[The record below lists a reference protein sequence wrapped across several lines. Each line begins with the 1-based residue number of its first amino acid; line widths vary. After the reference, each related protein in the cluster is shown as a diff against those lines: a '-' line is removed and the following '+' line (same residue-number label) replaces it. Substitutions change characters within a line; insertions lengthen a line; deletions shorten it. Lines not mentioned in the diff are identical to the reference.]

1 MARMNSRLLPVG
13 SSALE
18 LAAGEALAEI
28 ERVPI
33 PIRILWNPDKCPVHL
48 LPYLAWAFS
57 VDRWDK
63 NWTEKAKRD
72 AIKSAMFIHKHKG
85 TIGALR
91 RVVEP
96 LGYLIRV
103 IEWWKTNETPGTF
116 RLDIGVLETGITE
129 EMYRELEALIFD
141 AKPASRHLIGL
152 TIQLE
157 TRGEFYCTASSYA
170 GDALTVYAY
179 TPPLISVSG
188 LDVQGAAVHLIDE
201 TRIYQQ

>member
-1 MARMNSRLLPVG
+1 MNNRLLPVG
-13 SSALE
+13 SSPLE
-18 LAAGEALAEI
+18 VAAAKACASI
-28 ERVPI
+28 ERVPV
-33 PIRILWNPDKCPVHL
+33 PIRQLWNPDKCPVHL
-48 LPYLAWAFS
+48 LPYLAWALS

-72 AIKSAMFIHKHKG
+72 AIKAAMFIHKHKG

-103 IEWWKTNETPGTF
+103 VEWWQNNDAPGTF

-129 EMYRELEALIFD
+129 AMYQEIEAVIAD

-157 TRGEFYCTASSYA
+157 TRGKFYCGASSYA
-170 GDALTVYAY
+170 GDSLTVYAY
-179 TPPLISVSG
+179 TPQLISVSAVST
-188 LDVQGAAVHLIDE
+188 LGAAVHIIDE
-201 TRIYQQ
+201 MRINPQ

>member
-1 MARMNSRLLPVG
+1 MNSRLLPVG

-18 LAAGEALAEI
+18 LAAGKALAEI

-33 PIRILWNPDKCPVHL
+33 PIRLLWNPDKCPVHL

-72 AIKSAMFIHKHKG
+72 AIKAAMFIHKHKG

-103 IEWWKTNETPGTF
+103 IEWWKTNETAGTF

-141 AKPASRHLIGL
+141 AKPASRHLVGL

-157 TRGEFYCTASSYA
+157 TRGEFYYAASSYA
-170 GDALTVYAY
+170 GDSLTVYAY
-179 TPPLISVSG
+179 IPPLISVSG
-188 LDVQGAAVHLIDE
+188 LDVQGAAIHLIDE
-201 TRIYQQ
+201 MRINPQ